1 MDEAGQRPAPEVA
14 AAREPDVAA
23 REPEVASA
31 PEPDPASVREP
42 EVAAA
47 REAVSRYRAL
57 AVSGGRRQL
66 VSLATALTRL
76 GLELGEA
83 GQLEPAVTA
92 AQEAVVIRRQLA
104 GTRAGSA
111 GTGSADPGLGIA
123 LSNLAKHLV
132 EAGHRQQA
140 IPSAVEAV
148 TISRQLARDDP
159 GTFLPELARCL
170 SNLSGILGEAGQ
182 AEPAVAA
189 AEEATAISRRL
200 AEADPGNSLDPLAT
214 ALGNLSNNLARAGQ
228 HEAATAGDESVSIFR
243 GLAAA
248 DPARYRP
255 GLAAALLNLSTQLA
269 DAGQHADAV
278 GPAEEA
284 VSLFRQLAV
293 ASPEAGMPRL
303 VGSLRNLTARLR
315 ETGQLDRVST
325 AWEPA
330 IAEIPSRSQ
339 QGVLAYLYA
348 EELLR
353 GPDDASTAA
362 FVRILASPAAPEP
375 LTQLAEHMLKSI
387 WTRAPQA
394 TEHAWRAVTHAP
406 RPGWMHLTDDDFAVV
421 TAWMATGTLTAS
433 SQYFAEHADA
443 LLAPSTTVALRVLKS
458 RDGRTEREV
467 DVHQAILVLARGEG
481 GFRAAYACVRDHQ
494 AMTAM
499 MKRAIAGR
507 FPDMAYACSVLEMG
521 ALQHIFLGT
530 LYALIVALLRNRSA
544 LPDGFVARV
553 VSLGAS
559 TSAAERDSAVAELRA
574 LLDGL
579 TVDPAIARD
588 IQPILALASAS

>member
-1 MDEAGQRPAPEVA
+1 MDEAGQRPAADAATAREPDLAARESNV

-23 REPEVASA
+23 AL
-31 PEPDPASVREP
+31 
-42 EVAAA
+42 
-47 REAVSRYRAL
+47 EAVSHYRAL
-57 AVSGGRRQL
+57 TASGGRRQL

-104 GTRAGSA
+104 GPRAGSA
-111 GTGSADPGLGIA
+111 GAGSADAGSADPGLGIA
-123 LSNLAKHLV
+123 LSNLAKHLA
-132 EAGHRQQA
+132 EAGHRRQA

-159 GTFLPELARCL
+159 DTFLPELARCL
-170 SNLSGILGEAGQ
+170 SILSGILGEAGQ
-182 AEPAVAA
+182 PEPALAA
-189 AEEATAISRRL
+189 AEEATAIIRRL
-200 AEADPGNSLDPLAT
+200 AEADPGNPLHPLAI
-214 ALGNLSNNLARAGQ
+214 ALGNLSNNLARTGQ
-228 HEAATAGDESVSIFR
+228 HEAATAEDEKVSVFR

-255 GLAAALLNLSTQLA
+255 GLAAALLTLSTQRA
-269 DAGQHADAV
+269 DAGQHPDAV

-303 VGSLRNLTARLR
+303 VDSLRNLTTQLR
-315 ETGQLDRVST
+315 ETGQLDRVSA

-362 FVRILASPAAPEP
+362 FVRILASQAAPEP
-375 LTQLAEHMLKSI
+375 LTQIAEHMLTST

-394 TEHAWRAVTHAP
+394 TEHAWRSATSAP
-406 RPGWMHLTDDDFAVV
+406 LPGWMHLTDDDFAVV
-421 TAWMATGTLTAS
+421 SAWMAAGTLTAS
-433 SQYFAEHADA
+433 AQYFAEHADA

-458 RDGRTEREV
+458 RDARTKREF

-499 MKRAIAGR
+499 MKRAIADR
-507 FPDMAYACSVLEMG
+507 LPDMAYACSVLEMG

-544 LPDGFVARV
+544 LPDGFVAQV

-559 TSAAERDSAVAELRA
+559 TSAAERDSAVAELRV